1 MDGRREVRDGS
12 RLRTVRKWSVDREG
26 TVLSREGAIPVTL
39 AAWTPWAA
47 GVLELRLDED
57 RCRRE
62 RVCCELLRGG
72 EVWSPSVG
80 SLKVEVEEV
89 VEATEAVCCRRRESS
104 RVKRFTCQ

>member
-12 RLRTVRKWSVDREG
+12 RLRMVRKWSVDLEG
-26 TVLSREGAIPVTL
+26 WVLSREGAIPVTL
-39 AAWTPWAA
+39 AVWTPWAA
-47 GVLELRLDED
+47 GVVELRLDDD

-62 RVCCELLRGG
+62 RVCWKLLRDG

-89 VEATEAVCCRRRESS
+89 VDATEAVCCRRRESS
-104 RVKRFTCQ
+104 RVSRLTC